1 MHGFRAV
8 ASRFRDVPPKPRTH
22 RCFAV
27 TVSEVADVA
36 AHLRRITVQAPEL
49 RDYRPTG
56 PDEYFGLVI
65 PPAGKDLVL
74 PEPKGLNIRAELG
87 AIPEESR
94 PDLRWYTVRSH
105 DPAAGR
111 LLIDVVTHGDNGPGS
126 AWALRTGPGDAVGL
140 RTLTSA
146 WRRTEAPQLLVADPS
161 SAPALRAPVEART
174 RPWEARRPAPPGR
187 RSWPPLWIWVCW
199 HPRAGRRRSARR
211 QKCRPVPS
219 ACGPG
224 RGRRRRSPSTCPA
237 LSPTLES
244 VGPVRPVR
252 PVEPFRR
259 RRRAAAAG
267 GSRIVRR
274 RRSGRWGPSQHR
286 LSPNASRSARNSRD
300 RWGESVA
307 WGM

>member
-1 MHGFRAV
+1 MGIKDAAVGGLMHGFRAV

-94 PDLRWYTVRSH
+94 PDLRWYPVRSH

-161 SAPALRAPVEART
+161 SAPALRAIVEAC
-174 RPWEARRPAPPGR
+174 
-187 RSWPPLWIWVCW
+187 S
-199 HPRAGRRRSARR
+199 
-211 QKCRPVPS
+211 PV
-219 ACGPG
+219 
-224 RGRRRRSPSTCPA
+224 
-237 LSPTLES
+237 
-244 VGPVRPVR
+244 
-252 PVEPFRR
+252 FRR
-259 RRRAAAAG
+259 RMHVRVVGPGPEYFEPGLTSLEPGLASMDVLYAPVEESAAAVVENLRDAGPLDVGYAWLCGEAGLAKAARRLVVREGGVARTEVLFSGYWRRATAAHEG
-267 GSRIVRR
+267 K
-274 RRSGRWGPSQHR
+274 
-286 LSPNASRSARNSRD
+286 
-300 RWGESVA
+300 
-307 WGM
+307 